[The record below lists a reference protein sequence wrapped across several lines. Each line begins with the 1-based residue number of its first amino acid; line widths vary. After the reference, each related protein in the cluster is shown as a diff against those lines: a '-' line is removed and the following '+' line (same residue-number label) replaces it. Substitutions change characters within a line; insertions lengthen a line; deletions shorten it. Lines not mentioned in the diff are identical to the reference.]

1 MKQFFGAFFGSIV
14 GIVVAVLLAVLIVV
28 MVVKSSMKDL
38 DKENTKVVKSGSV
51 LKLVMDGQLFDR
63 EPLNPFE
70 ELGELSPLGEQD
82 GMGLNTLLVKI
93 RAAKSDE
100 KIQGIYLAFREP
112 EMGFAAAE
120 ELRNALIDFKKSGKF
135 IYTYAEYFTQKEY
148 YLASAGTRIFMNP
161 QGMLDWR
168 GLHMQQFF
176 FKNTFEKLDLDMQIF
191 RHGKYK
197 SAVEPFMLD
206 RMSEA
211 NRKQSESF
219 LNSIWNSMLLG
230 IAKEKKL
237 NPEEM
242 NRMADNLSVSRPEDA
257 LGKFVDA
264 LAYEDEVMDELRKI
278 TKLDAKEK
286 VRFVA
291 IKDYKAKTPGTKTK
305 QDKIAVIYAVGGI
318 GSGEGSDEEIGSE
331 RLAKTIRE
339 ARLDSN
345 TKAVVLRV
353 NSPGGSALASEVI
366 WREVKLCREKKPIV
380 VSMGNVAASGGYYI
394 SCAATRIFA
403 QPNTITGSI
412 GVFGLL
418 PSFKRMFENKLGI
431 TLDTVNTNK
440 YSDMASRLRM
450 LSKKEFDHIQASVED
465 IYDTFTTRVAEG
477 RGISKPQ
484 VDSIGQGRVWSGSE
498 ALEINLVDELGGL
511 DEAVAYA
518 AKKAGTTSYKRVEL
532 PKQQNPF
539 DDLFGKKEAEVEVRI
554 LQQNLGPAYKHLKH
568 LQKLSR
574 MSGIQAR
581 MPFELEIN

>member
-14 GIVVAVLLAVLIVV
+14 GIVVAVLLAVLVIV
-28 MVVKSSMKDL
+28 MVVKSSMKEL
-38 DKENTKVVKSGSV
+38 DADDKTEVKSGSV
-51 LKLVMDGQLFDR
+51 LKLVMDGPLLDR
-63 EPLNPFE
+63 EPLNPFKDFGD
-70 ELGELSPLGEQD
+70 LAPLGAEQ
-82 GMGLNTLLVKI
+82 GLGLNTLLEKI
-93 RAAKSDE
+93 RSAKTDDR
-100 KIQGIYLAFREP
+100 ITGIYLCFRRP
-112 EMGFAAAE
+112 EMGFASIE
-120 ELRNALIDFKKSGKF
+120 ELRNALLDFRKSGKF

-148 YLASAGTRIFMNP
+148 YLASAATKIFLNP
-161 QGMLDWR
+161 QGMFDWR

-176 FKNTFEKLDLDMQIF
+176 FKNTFEKLDLDVQIF

-237 NPEEM
+237 NPADL
-242 NRMADNLSVSRPEDA
+242 NAMANTLSVSKPEEA

-264 LAYEDEVMDELRKI
+264 LAYEDEVMDELREK
-278 TKLDAKEK
+278 TKLGKKEK
-286 VRFVA
+286 IRFVG
-291 IKDYKAKTPGTKTK
+291 ISDYKAKSTSQSSKT
-305 QDKIAVIYAVGGI
+305 DKLAVIYAVGSI
-318 GSGEGSDEEIGSE
+318 GSGVGSDEEIGSE
-331 RLAKTIRE
+331 RLAKSIRE
-339 ARLDSN
+339 ARLDSSI
-345 TKAVVLRV
+345 KAVVLRV

-366 WREVKLCREKKPIV
+366 WREVNLCKSIKPIV

-431 TLDTVNTNK
+431 TLDTVNTNQ
-440 YSDMASRLRM
+440 YSDMASGLRL
-450 LSKKEFDHIQASVED
+450 LGKKEYDFIQNSVETV
-465 IYDTFTTRVAEG
+465 YSTFTTRVADG
-477 RGISKPQ
+477 RGMTPAQ

-498 ALEINLVDELGGL
+498 ALGIQLVDELGGL
-511 DEAVAYA
+511 EDAIQYA
-518 AKKAGTTSYKRVEL
+518 AKKAGLEKYKRLEW
-532 PKQQNPF
+532 PKQHNPF
-539 DDLFGKKEAEVEVRI
+539 EDFLGKKETEVEAR
-554 LQQNLGPAYKHLKH
+554 LLKQNLGPAYKHFRYI
-568 LQKLSR
+568 QDLSR

-581 MPFELEIN
+581 VPFEMEIN